1 MSAAG
6 QQRVGEREK
15 RTTLVVSRQG
25 IKIEEG
31 NRLRSDGRTVVRM
44 GKRGASIGSTA
55 SDRLLDKTWCRR
67 NIQYDDNG
75 IFFFTSILH
84 LLYVRLLF
92 FSSFSYYYSYFFSSS
107 FVRFWGLSS
116 VQRVKGVS
124 RVRTVDDNM
133 LLFMYSISSAA
144 VVVVI
149 IYSYSSSSS
158 SRCCV
163 GNKIP
168 SGRGRQSNV
177 FSSNHGRKMGRV
189 DG

>member
-6 QQRVGEREK
+6 QQRVEEREK

-75 IFFFTSILH
+75 ILFFTSILH

-92 FSSFSYYYSYFFSSS
+92 FFFLFLLLFIFFFI
-107 FVRFWGLSS
+107 FVRSLLGSI
-116 VQRVKGVS
+116 VCAKGK
-124 RVRTVDDNM
+124 
-133 LLFMYSISSAA
+133 
-144 VVVVI
+144 
-149 IYSYSSSSS
+149 
-158 SRCCV
+158 
-163 GNKIP
+163 G
-168 SGRGRQSNV
+168 GQQSPD
-177 FSSNHGRKMGRV
+177 S
-189 DG
+189 

>member
-1 MSAAG
+1 M
-6 QQRVGEREK
+6 
-15 RTTLVVSRQG
+15 
-25 IKIEEG
+25 
-31 NRLRSDGRTVVRM
+31 
-44 GKRGASIGSTA
+44 
-55 SDRLLDKTWCRR
+55 
-67 NIQYDDNG
+67 
-75 IFFFTSILH
+75 
-84 LLYVRLLF
+84 
-92 FSSFSYYYSYFFSSS
+92 
-107 FVRFWGLSS
+107 
-116 VQRVKGVS
+116 QRVKGVS